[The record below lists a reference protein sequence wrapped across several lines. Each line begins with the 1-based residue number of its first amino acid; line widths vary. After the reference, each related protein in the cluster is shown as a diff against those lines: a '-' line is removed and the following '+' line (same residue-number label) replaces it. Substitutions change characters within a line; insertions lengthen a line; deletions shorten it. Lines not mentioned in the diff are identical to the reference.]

1 MDKIANYR
9 KNIYKIALD
18 RDSDTKTRT
27 WRDRISP
34 EINRKAR
41 RLPAELITDLT
52 IGTVV
57 GKYGAK
63 AGGKLGKVIG
73 NNKKVRRMSSKALKG
88 IGKLP
93 LASKTKGVASKTYNE
108 IATKLKNNPVKE
120 TRELGDK
127 MIGLKNS
134 KNKTEIAGKAIGG
147 AIAGGVAGM
156 PVKYYLRGK
165 QETKDYDK
173 LSHKYLGR
181 GINEKEKQALRTRNK
196 KITLG
201 YGSPLESFKSTP
213 EAMIQKARREK
224 K

>member
-52 IGTVV
+52 IGAVA

-63 AGGKLGKVIG
+63 AGGKVGKVIG
-73 NNKKVRRMSSKALKG
+73 DNKKFRRMSSKALKG

-93 LASKTKGVASKTYNE
+93 LASKTKGVASRDYDR
-108 IATKLKNNPVKE
+108 IARKLKGSPIEK

-127 MIGLKNS
+127 MIGVKNS

-181 GINEKEKQALRTRNK
+181 GINEKEKQALKARNN
-196 KITLG
+196 KITFG
-201 YGSPLESFKSTP
+201 YGSPIEGFKSTP
-213 EAMIQKARREK
+213 EAMIQKARRK
-224 K
+224 KQ